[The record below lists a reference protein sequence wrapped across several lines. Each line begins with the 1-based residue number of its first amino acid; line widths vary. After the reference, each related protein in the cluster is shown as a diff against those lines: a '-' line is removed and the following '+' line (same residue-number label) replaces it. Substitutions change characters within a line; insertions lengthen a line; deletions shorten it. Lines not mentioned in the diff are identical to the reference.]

1 MTRWLHQPGKGFS
14 LIELTVAIVVI
25 ALAAP
30 PLTAL
35 IYNVMTQGTQTDKRT
50 AASAL
55 AKGLMEE
62 ILSNP
67 FEDPQ
72 LAPGSFG
79 TEEGT
84 RADYDDIDD
93 YDGLSQSPPAD
104 SLGSPLTQ
112 FSAFR
117 SQALVEN
124 VNPEDVNGPAAAD
137 GSTNFKRVTATV
149 SWDSAAGLVRLV
161 GLASNFSQAS
171 APQPGLTFLNR
182 VNCSAENLEFRVRND
197 TGQAIYLSHV
207 TAAWTAPTAYY
218 EQITVN
224 AEGYQNYAVV
234 WDYAQRNSV
243 RNESSSAA
251 MFNQGL
257 IVLIPAG
264 TVMDIKIHN
273 FYNNRKGSASAMN
286 VKNTPFSVELWAA
299 PDRYL
304 PITIPPLP

>member
-1 MTRWLHQPGKGFS
+1 MHTRPRTRTSGLS
-14 LIELTVAIVVI
+14 LIELTVAIVIVAI
-25 ALAAP
+25 AAP
-30 PLTAL
+30 PMTAL

-62 ILSNP
+62 ILSKA
-67 FEDPQ
+67 FEDPL

-117 SQALVEN
+117 SQVLVEN
-124 VNPEDVNGPAAAD
+124 VTPEDVNGLAAAD
-137 GSTNFKRVTATV
+137 GSTNFKRVTVTV
-149 SWDSAAGLVRLV
+149 SWDNAAGLVRLV
-161 GLASNFSQAS
+161 GLASNFTQAD
-171 APQPGLTFLNR
+171 APKPGLTFLNR
-182 VNCSAENLEFRVRND
+182 VNCSTEDLEFRVRND
-197 TGQAIYLSHV
+197 TGQTIYLSHV
-207 TAAWTAPTAYY
+207 TASWTAPTAYY

-243 RNESSSAA
+243 RNETGSIA

-273 FYNNRKGSASAMN
+273 FYNNRKGGGRARN
-286 VKNTPFSVELWAA
+286 VEDTTFTVELWAA